1 MTRVEKY
8 ASYRQEI
15 QNSFN
20 DVSTK
25 EKSADRVKKILRN
38 SDTSNSISYDD
49 VMGAFEIY
57 DSNKGREKRHM
68 STLEKRQII
77 FILSCLI
84 VIIALAIAL
93 VFVGIKAFG
102 GNK

>member
-8 ASYRQEI
+8 AAYREEI

-25 EKSADRVKKILRN
+25 EKSSDRVKKIVRKG
-38 SDTSNSISYDD
+38 DTSNTISYDD
-49 VMGAFEIY
+49 VMGAYEIY
-57 DSNKGREKRHM
+57 DSNTEQPKRKM
-68 STLEKRQII
+68 LNLEKRQII
-77 FILSCLI
+77 FVTSCLL

-93 VFVGIKAFG
+93 VFVGLKAFG
-102 GNK
+102 GI